1 MLILRGT
8 GPSYREVPDGT
19 PERDIIQNLHN
30 DIQVR
35 RYIGEP
41 AMEAS
46 ATTTSVIRYSVWKL
60 LLTSIGAKE
69 ISCAPSRC
77 AYHTMV
83 THGYRERPGAALT
96 HRLQGL
102 GRLYATHIDLLLVA
116 DLGAIILAASLNLP
130 SDIFAQVTA
139 LTAQWSI

>member
-30 DIQVR
+30 DIQVK

-46 ATTTSVIRYSVWKL
+46 ATTTSVIRYSVWKW
-60 LLTSIGAKE
+60 LLTFIGAKE
-69 ISCAPSRC
+69 I
-77 AYHTMV
+77 
-83 THGYRERPGAALT
+83 HGVHRPDALT
-96 HRLQGL
+96 ILWLPIGTVS
-102 GRLYATHIDLLLVA
+102 APALL
-116 DLGAIILAASLNLP
+116 
-130 SDIFAQVTA
+130 
-139 LTAQWSI
+139 

>member
-1 MLILRGT
+1 MMLILRGT

-19 PERDIIQNLHN
+19 PERDIIQNLHKN
-30 DIQVR
+30 IQVK

-83 THGYRERPGAALT
+83 THWYRERPDAA
-96 HRLQGL
+96 RL
-102 GRLYATHIDLLLVA
+102 
-116 DLGAIILAASLNLP
+116 
-130 SDIFAQVTA
+130 TA
-139 LTAQWSI
+139 LKALED

>member
-8 GPSYREVPDGT
+8 GSSYREVPDGT
-19 PERDIIQNLHN
+19 PERDIIQKLHN
-30 DIQVR
+30 DIQGMYLLKHHR
-35 RYIGEP
+35 
-41 AMEAS
+41 EAS

-60 LLTSIGAKE
+60 LLTFIGAKE

-102 GRLYATHIDLLLVA
+102 GRLYATHIGLLLVA